1 MEIKLEDVEA
11 MVVSSTPMP
20 RSVRSRGRKR
30 TTAEESSS
38 GDERSPPA
46 SVVPANLGVQR
57 TCSQRASKTEA
68 MSKMIVN
75 DALKIDEFDE
85 EDASDVTC
93 DDDSDAS
100 E

>member
-1 MEIKLEDVEA
+1 M
-11 MVVSSTPMP
+11 SSTPMP
-20 RSVRSRGRKR
+20 RSVRSRDRKR
-30 TTAEESSS
+30 TIAAESSS
-38 GDERSPPA
+38 DDELSPA
-46 SVVPANLGVQR
+46 SVVPENLGVQR
-57 TCSQRASKTEA
+57 TCSQRASKTAA